1 MVIEEAF
8 KLLQD
13 RGRRVYASFCFLPH
27 LNFCQ
32 KIAKVSCCH
41 PVYALLYLAFSLT
54 FKLFYYVD
62 ILLGLYL
69 VESKILFCLGVFN
82 ASKYT
87 VALTSLV
94 IFYALFL

>member
-1 MVIEEAF
+1 M
-8 KLLQD
+8 
-13 RGRRVYASFCFLPH
+13 YASFCFLPH

-41 PVYALLYLAFSLT
+41 PVYALFYLAFSLT

-62 ILLGLYL
+62 ILLGLYF

-82 ASKYT
+82 VSKYI
-87 VALTSLV
+87 VALTSLLILCV
-94 IFYALFL
+94 VFVR